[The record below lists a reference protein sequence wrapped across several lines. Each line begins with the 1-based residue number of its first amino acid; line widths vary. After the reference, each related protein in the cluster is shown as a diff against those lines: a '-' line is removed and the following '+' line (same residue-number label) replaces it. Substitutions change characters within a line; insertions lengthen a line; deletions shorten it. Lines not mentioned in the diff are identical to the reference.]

1 MTHIL
6 RHTLLLPLL
15 IHLSLSFTLPL
26 PSFLPPQFSSTSPSV
41 APVAPSVVKLLDQNY
56 YDRTFNSHVS
66 PGSTFTTYIQKNYPE
81 IFNTLP
87 TKASADQTLTKTILS
102 TLNDKYTRLLPPSQ
116 YTAIQKYDLVGIG
129 CLLSPYVSAH
139 PLDDVNEGYI
149 CITST
154 PVGGST
160 GEKAGLEKGDI
171 ILKVN
176 DVSTKGKT
184 AMEIVNFIND
194 GGSTLTMSVKGKGQI
209 TIDRKFN
216 FNSKVESNYDVKSS
230 ELTIKLK
237 EFNGKSYDDIEDVIK
252 SNSNVKKIII
262 DLRSNGGGSF
272 QSAIDVA
279 SLFLSDKL
287 AATVQDGKG
296 ETLPVKTP
304 KNKKIV
310 TDDTLVKVLV
320 DSGTASAS
328 EVLTGALRDNCA
340 SATQGTRSFGK
351 GLIQGV
357 YGLDDGEG
365 LVITVAEVR
374 KMRMR

>member
-1 MTHIL
+1 
-6 RHTLLLPLL
+6 
-15 IHLSLSFTLPL
+15 
-26 PSFLPPQFSSTSPSV
+26 
-41 APVAPSVVKLLDQNY
+41 
-56 YDRTFNSHVS
+56 
-66 PGSTFTTYIQKNYPE
+66 
-81 IFNTLP
+81 
-87 TKASADQTLTKTILS
+87 
-102 TLNDKYTRLLPPSQ
+102 
-116 YTAIQKYDLVGIG
+116 
-129 CLLSPYVSAH
+129 
-139 PLDDVNEGYI
+139 
-149 CITST
+149 
-154 PVGGST
+154 
-160 GEKAGLEKGDI
+160 
-171 ILKVN
+171 
-176 DVSTKGKT
+176 
-184 AMEIVNFIND
+184 
-194 GGSTLTMSVKGKGQI
+194 MSVKGKGQI
-209 TIDRKFN
+209 TIDRKFD
-216 FNSKVESNYDVKSS
+216 FNSKVESNYNVKSS

-237 EFNGKSYDDIEDVIK
+237 EFNGKSYDDIEDIIK